1 LRKEAILVNFERAE
15 GLGGKG
21 APSMLVE
28 AATANHQTLTFF
40 TEEPVLRHSGSRH
53 LNESYWRVVKDGWL

>member
-1 LRKEAILVNFERAE
+1 
-15 GLGGKG
+15 
-21 APSMLVE
+21 MLVE